1 MNRNRNRKQEKDKEK
16 DKFEDRVV
24 SINRVSKVVKG
35 GRNIRFT
42 ALAVVGDKEGTIGFG
57 TGKSL
62 EIPDAINKAIQMARK
77 NLVKI
82 NVVEGTLPH
91 EVTGVAGAG
100 KVFLKPAPEG
110 TGVIAGGPV
119 RVICEL
125 AGIENVLSKNLGSKT
140 PINIVRAT
148 FEGLESLTTKE
159 EVARLRGIPVEK
171 LV

>member
-1 MNRNRNRKQEKDKEK
+1 MDRKRKQEKEK
-16 DKFEDRVV
+16 DLFEDRVV

-42 ALAVVGDKEGTIGFG
+42 ALAVVGDKKGTIGFG

-62 EIPDAINKAIQMARK
+62 EIPDAINKAIQMGRK

-82 NVVEGTLPH
+82 NVVEGTIPH
-91 EVTGVAGAG
+91 EITGSFGAG

-119 RVICEL
+119 RTICEL
-125 AGIENVLSKNLGSKT
+125 AGIENILSKNLGSKT
-140 PINIVRAT
+140 PINTVRAT
-148 FEGLESLTTKE
+148 FNGLEALTTVE
-159 EVARLRGIPVEK
+159 NVAKLRGIPKEE

>member
-1 MNRNRNRKQEKDKEK
+1 MNRQKRNEKPKEV
-16 DKFEDRVV
+16 DLFEDRVV
-24 SINRVSKVVKG
+24 SINRVTKVVKG

-42 ALAVVGDKEGTIGFG
+42 ALAVVGDKNGTIGFG

-77 NLVKI
+77 NLVKVNI
-82 NVVEGTLPH
+82 VNGTVPH
-91 EVTGVAGAG
+91 EVTGVYGAG
-100 KVFLKPAPEG
+100 RVFLKPAPEG

-125 AGIENVLSKNLGSKT
+125 AGIANVLSKNLGSKT

-148 FEGLESLTTKE
+148 FEGLKDLTTAE
-159 EVARLRGIPVEK
+159 AVAKLRGIPLEK

>member
-1 MNRNRNRKQEKDKEK
+1 MNRQRKQDKEK
-16 DKFEDRVV
+16 DLFEDRVV

-35 GRNIRFT
+35 GKNIRFS
-42 ALAVVGDKEGTIGFG
+42 ALAVVGDKNGTIGFG

-82 NVVEGTLPH
+82 NLVEGTIPH
-91 EVTGVAGAG
+91 EITGRFGAG

-110 TGVIAGGPV
+110 TGVIAGGAV
-119 RVICEL
+119 RTICEL
-125 AGIENVLSKNLGSKT
+125 AGIENILSKNLGSKT
-140 PINIVRAT
+140 PVNIVRAT
-148 FEGLESLTTKE
+148 FQGLESLTTIN
-159 EVARLRGIPVEK
+159 EVAKLRGKSVEE

>member
-1 MNRNRNRKQEKDKEK
+1 MHIRKKQDKNKEV
-16 DKFEDRVV
+16 DLFEDRVV

-42 ALAVVGDKEGTIGFG
+42 ALAVVGDKNGTIGFG

-62 EIPDAINKAIQMARK
+62 EIPDAINKAIQRARK
-77 NLVKI
+77 NLVKV
-82 NVVEGTLPH
+82 NVVNGTIPH
-91 EVTGVAGAG
+91 EITGRFGAG

-125 AGIENVLSKNLGSKT
+125 AGIDNILSKNLGSKT

-148 FEGLESLTTKE
+148 FDGLEGLTTIE
-159 EVARLRGIPVEK
+159 EVARLRGIPVEE

>member
-1 MNRNRNRKQEKDKEK
+1 MHRRKKQDKNKEV
-16 DKFEDRVV
+16 DLFEDRVV

-42 ALAVVGDKEGTIGFG
+42 ALAVVGDKNGTIGFG

-62 EIPDAINKAIQMARK
+62 EIPDAINKAIQRARK
-77 NLVKI
+77 NLVKV
-82 NVVEGTLPH
+82 NVVNGTIPH
-91 EVTGVAGAG
+91 EITGRFGAG

-125 AGIENVLSKNLGSKT
+125 AGIDNILSKNLGSKT

-148 FEGLESLTTKE
+148 FDGLE
-159 EVARLRGIPVEK
+159 
-171 LV
+171 

>member
-1 MNRNRNRKQEKDKEK
+1 MHRRKKQDKNKEV
-16 DKFEDRVV
+16 DLFEDRVV

-42 ALAVVGDKEGTIGFG
+42 ALAVVGDKNGTIGFG

-62 EIPDAINKAIQMARK
+62 EIPDAINKAIQRARK
-77 NLVKI
+77 NLVKV
-82 NVVEGTLPH
+82 NVVNGTIPH
-91 EVTGVAGAG
+91 EITGRFGAG

-125 AGIENVLSKNLGSKT
+125 AGIDNILSKNLGSKT
-140 PINIVRAT
+140 PINIVKGY
-148 FEGLESLTTKE
+148 F
-159 EVARLRGIPVEK
+159 
-171 LV
+171 